1 MSHPFR
7 LRYTPESLESISKR
21 AANLKK
27 IAERVLLQIAEQPQ
41 SGKRLAGKFKG
52 IYSERVTR
60 RYRILYMI
68 KHAEQEVIVLD
79 LKLRRDAY
87 E

>member
-1 MSHPFR
+1 MLRSFR
-7 LRYTPESLESISKR
+7 LRYTPESFESISKLP
-21 AANLKK
+21 ANLKK
-27 IAERVLLQIAEQPQ
+27 IAERVLLQIAQEPL

-68 KHAEQEVIVLD
+68 KHTEQEVIILD

-87 E
+87 D